1 MWNDTENFKILIELC
16 VRLVNR
22 LNSLTIYLR
31 IRNHEKAMLLLEF
44 GLAKKYI
51 LNKGIDWRDWHRNF
65 KLNLNLKR
73 CLLSTLQRY
82 DINLHLINM

>member
-31 IRNHEKAMLLLEF
+31 IRNHEKAMILLEF
-44 GLAKKYI
+44 GLAKKFI
-51 LNKGIDWRDWHRNF
+51 FLR
-65 KLNLNLKR
+65 
-73 CLLSTLQRY
+73 
-82 DINLHLINM
+82 